1 MKEKRL
7 TVITFYGGRGPAWTG
22 PREWVE
28 IGHDHRAYTPT
39 AASRERL
46 RRLPLRFVA
55 FKGNLPGKPSGERK
69 EVGQTWQVLE
79 TCQVCAASVA

>member
-7 TVITFYGGRGPAWTG
+7 TVITCYGERDPAWTG

-28 IGHDHRAYTPT
+28 IGHDRRTYTP
-39 AASRERL
+39 APASRERL

-55 FKGNLPGKPSGERK
+55 YKGNLPGKPSGERK
-69 EVGQTWQVLE
+69 EVGQTWQVSK
-79 TCQVCAASVA
+79 TCQVWAASVA

>member
-7 TVITFYGGRGPAWTG
+7 TVITFYGELDPAWTG

-28 IGHDHRAYTPT
+28 IGMYGRAYTPT
-39 AASRERL
+39 PASRERL

-55 FKGNLPGKPSGERK
+55 FKGNLPGEPSGDRTRWGARYVYK
-69 EVGQTWQVLE
+69 RDD
-79 TCQVCAASVA
+79 